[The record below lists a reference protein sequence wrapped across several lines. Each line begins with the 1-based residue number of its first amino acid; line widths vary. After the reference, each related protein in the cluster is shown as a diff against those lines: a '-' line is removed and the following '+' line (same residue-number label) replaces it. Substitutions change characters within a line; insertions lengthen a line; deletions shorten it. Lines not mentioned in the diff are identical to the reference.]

1 MSDPGTRRLSAAWL
15 VPMAVLLVVGW
26 IIVDAYRS
34 QGVEVMVSFP
44 DGHGLGRGDMVRCR
58 GIDVG
63 TVTTVQLLGEG
74 VEVTLE
80 LAPDSAPRLA
90 RTGARWW
97 ISRPELDWSRVTGL
111 DSLVG
116 PRFIEVDPPAKVAAG
131 SPEVRSFEGL
141 PAAPIVDRLSSG
153 DLLVILKAV
162 TRGSLHPGAS
172 VLYRGVEIG
181 TILSAALADDA
192 RTVIAEALI
201 DGRYAPLVRENS
213 IFCQAGAFDLDIGLT
228 GLTARLDS
236 LETLLVGG
244 VTLVTPGA
252 SSDPVKPGH
261 EFTVAAECDEDWL
274 EWEPAIPL
282 SSSQ

>member
-1 MSDPGTRRLSAAWL
+1 MSDAGTRRLSAAWL
-15 VPMAVLLVVGW
+15 VPMAVLFVVGW

-34 QGVEVMVSFP
+34 RGVEVVVGFP

-80 LAPDSAPRLA
+80 LAPDSASRLA
-90 RTGARWW
+90 RKGARWW

-116 PRFIEVDPPAKVAAG
+116 PRFIQVDPP
-131 SPEVRSFEGL
+131 SEVGADSIEVLSFDGL

-153 DLLVILKAV
+153 DLFITLKAV

-192 RTVIAEALI
+192 KDTLHQRVGAVQRTHHRLSWDRDHLERRLGAHRRLALVAVHGGDLAEDLPNAQLRNRLAAQVLHGVLARTPALAVIRLADEHLC
-201 DGRYAPLVRENS
+201 GTH
-213 IFCQAGAFDLDIGLT
+213 GAHGT
-228 GLTARLDS
+228 
-236 LETLLVGG
+236 
-244 VTLVTPGA
+244 
-252 SSDPVKPGH
+252 
-261 EFTVAAECDEDWL
+261 
-274 EWEPAIPL
+274 
-282 SSSQ
+282 Q